1 MVKYYVYCECQG
13 DMHPDAQVFKVKV
26 GSSRRDRVK
35 CSLLENYAEDMGYFF
50 RPYDEITTNWLILR
64 NERLFKGSEQ
74 VGLLYGSV
82 LISVRDLYRHIIDGD
97 LHTVKPSSNY
107 IHNLFLTK
115 ICLYPAVNLRKKF
128 GTIIDS
134 ATTFPRKNLSP
145 RHEDQ
150 VSNAM
155 VSFGLITLLFIIGA
169 ILEGIEK
176 SVLW

>member
-13 DMHPDAQVFKVKV
+13 EKNPDAQVFKVKV

-74 VGLLYGSV
+74 VGLFYGSV
-82 LISVRDLYRHIIDGD
+82 LISVQELYRHIIDGD
-97 LHTVKPSSNY
+97 LHTVKPRSNY
-107 IHNLFLTK
+107 VHNLFRTK

-128 GTIIDS
+128 GTIFDP
-134 ATTFPRKNLSP
+134 AKTFPRKNLS
-145 RHEDQ
+145 RRQESIEMSAL
-150 VSNAM
+150 VGI
-155 VSFGLITLLFIIGA
+155 VFITLLFIFGA

-176 SVLW
+176 SILW

>member
-13 DMHPDAQVFKVKV
+13 NIKTDTQVFKVKV

-35 CSLLENYAEDMGYFF
+35 CSLLENYAEDMGFFF
-50 RPYDEITTNWLILR
+50 RPYDEITENWLIVKSKS
-64 NERLFKGSEQ
+64 LFEGSER
-74 VGLLYGSV
+74 VGLLCGSV
-82 LISVRDLYRHIIDGD
+82 LISVQDLYRHIIDGD

-107 IHNLFLTK
+107 VRNLFLTK

-128 GTIIDS
+128 GTIFDS
-134 ATTFPRKNLSP
+134 ATTYPRKNLSP

-150 VSNAM
+150 VSHAL